1 MEGKILVTVILLAL
15 AIALPGCGFMGVTHA
30 RIWEGGPEWWNITNQ
45 KWSISTEELP
55 SAAIKHFRK

>member
-1 MEGKILVTVILLAL
+1 MEGKILLTVILLAL
-15 AIALPGCGFMGVTHA
+15 AITLPGCGFMGV
-30 RIWEGGPEWWNITNQ
+30 RRFEMWKGGPNWDNVVNQ

>member
-1 MEGKILVTVILLAL
+1 MEGKILLTVILLAL
-15 AIALPGCGFMGVTHA
+15 AIALPGCGWAGVTHFELTN
-30 RIWEGGPEWWNITNQ
+30 WGPRWDNVVNQ